1 MNITDLIYEKRD
13 GIASITINRPERRN
27 ALGDTTTQ
35 QIVAVCEDA
44 AADAAVR
51 VVSITGSG
59 DEAFCSGG
67 DLRDTF
73 QRGASNTEQQ
83 WSDRIRQGP
92 NVLAQL
98 LQNMPK
104 PVVASINGV
113 AVGGGA
119 TIALACDLRIAS
131 DTARFCFPFVRI
143 GITPEFGCSYLL
155 QRTVGLGRANELLLL
170 GDFVDAATA
179 ERYGLLNRVVPHA
192 ELFKTTQEVL
202 ARLASLPAAALGRIK
217 TLQRFAQT
225 ADLSSTLEQEAV
237 SLGASFISA
246 EHRAAVNSFL
256 SRKSS
261 PY

>member
-27 ALGDTTTQ
+27 ALGNTTTQ

-67 DLRDTF
+67 DLQDTF

-83 WSDRIRQGP
+83 WSDRIRNGP
-92 NVLAQL
+92 NVLAHL
-98 LQNMPK
+98 LQSMPK

-131 DTARFCFPFVRI
+131 DRARFCFPFVHI

-155 QRTVGLGRANELLLL
+155 ARTVGMGRANELLLL
-170 GDFVDAATA
+170 GEFVDAATA

-192 ELFKTTQEVL
+192 ELSKATEELL
-202 ARLASLPAAALGRIK
+202 ARLAMLPAAALGRIK
-217 TLQRFAQT
+217 ALQQFAQT
-225 ADLSSTLEQEAV
+225 ASFPSSLEQEAV

-261 PY
+261 R